1 MKLKTMEQLQDLI
14 DAEFAWRKKEL
25 SILKSKIYIAKGKTI
40 DTEIRCGIALLYAH
54 WEGFIKNS
62 AQLYLEFVANQ
73 RVKYCELAP
82 SFIALKLKRKL
93 TECEQTNKSSIH
105 TQIIDFL
112 INDLEN
118 TSQIP
123 FRNIINTESNLSS
136 LVLKEIVHTIGLDYT
151 QFETKNKLIDER
163 LLKNRNE
170 IAHGEFN
177 IVDKDDF
184 DEIFTEIYNLMNLFK
199 NDILNAAVQKKYLQ
213 QVV

>member
-1 MKLKTMEQLQDLI
+1 MEQLQDLI